1 MLLCRGLS
9 LPQIPWVDSQE
20 RIQAWEESRTGYPWI
35 DAIMAQLRQQG
46 WMHHLARHSVACFL
60 TR

>member
-1 MLLCRGLS
+1 MPAL
-9 LPQIPWVDSQE
+9 LPQNTVSQYWCCGSVF
-20 RIQAWEESRTGYPWI
+20 QACHPSI
-35 DAIMAQLRQQG
+35 LVILQLNEQG